1 MITSARQLKDKIGN
15 MTKDLNGVQ
24 KSEKAQMLIR
34 NYFMESFLER
44 VSVSRYRN
52 NFILKGGMLVA
63 SFTGLQARATKDIDT
78 TINAFNLKLDD
89 AKRVLEDILSTDLGD
104 GIRYEIS
111 SAGDIMEDFDYPGL
125 RFFVN
130 VYFDRIRETISI
142 DMSTDDVITP
152 EAVDYEYKLMLEDRT
167 IPIRTYNLET
177 LLAEKLQTI
186 AARGAAN
193 TRIRDFYDICMLTRL
208 KHDEIDFDILREAY
222 KATSLKRGTY
232 ESSAEIYDTIAYFMD
247 SEEAAAAW
255 SKFKRDNYFVNDL
268 EWDEVISSV
277 EAFSKE
283 IIPYAEELSLTE
295 DESEDQ
301 TMIFS

>member
-78 TINAFNLKLDD
+78 TINAFNLMLDD

-142 DMSTDDVITP
+142 DMSNNDFFIKPATS
-152 EAVDYEYKLMLEDRT
+152 A
-167 IPIRTYNLET
+167 
-177 LLAEKLQTI
+177 AEKQ
-186 AARGAAN
+186 
-193 TRIRDFYDICMLTRL
+193 
-208 KHDEIDFDILREAY
+208 
-222 KATSLKRGTY
+222 
-232 ESSAEIYDTIAYFMD
+232 
-247 SEEAAAAW
+247 
-255 SKFKRDNYFVNDL
+255 
-268 EWDEVISSV
+268 ISSTSQRKRQQQNGREKASRPSSFPSAV
-277 EAFSKE
+277 SNSVL
-283 IIPYAEELSLTE
+283 IVS
-295 DESEDQ
+295 
-301 TMIFS
+301 